1 MKKTIIQWVQRITKS
16 PFIKKFIKKTSW
28 AVSIL
33 GATIEIQE
41 CFFTSMNSTL
51 SVRSRAVAAIRGSS
65 CFGALIT
72 SYCAIKSSNPEVK
85 VAFQVW
91 CYILGGIFILSGG
104 EMGLSLIF
112 AHNAKNIN

>member
-1 MKKTIIQWVQRITKS
+1 
-16 PFIKKFIKKTSW
+16 
-28 AVSIL
+28 
-33 GATIEIQE
+33 
-41 CFFTSMNSTL
+41 MNSTL